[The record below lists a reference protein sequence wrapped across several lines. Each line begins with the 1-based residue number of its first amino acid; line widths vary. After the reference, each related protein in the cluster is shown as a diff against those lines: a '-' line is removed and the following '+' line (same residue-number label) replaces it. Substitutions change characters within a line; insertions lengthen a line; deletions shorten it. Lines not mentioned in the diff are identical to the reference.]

1 MDYPFSRNFDDF
13 YISNYHRVFYTA
25 LRTTQNYH
33 DSEELV
39 DEAFVIYS
47 QKSKETVIENPSGYV
62 MGVLGNLL
70 RNYLKSQRREKWSFL
85 PLHMMNNLTADE
97 DSLRRPLTDIL
108 PASLLPWEREIL
120 ILRYEKNYSF
130 EEISAE
136 LGLKEVSCRSRLC
149 RAKTRCQ
156 KLMMEEEKI

>member
-1 MDYPFSRNFDDF
+1 MDHPFSRNFDDF

-62 MGVLGNLL
+62 MGVLQSPA
-70 RNYLKSQRREKWSFL
+70 KL
-85 PLHMMNNLTADE
+85 PE
-97 DSLRRPLTDIL
+97 I
-108 PASLLPWEREIL
+108 PAP
-120 ILRYEKNYSF
+120 
-130 EEISAE
+130 
-136 LGLKEVSCRSRLC
+136 
-149 RAKTRCQ
+149 
-156 KLMMEEEKI
+156 